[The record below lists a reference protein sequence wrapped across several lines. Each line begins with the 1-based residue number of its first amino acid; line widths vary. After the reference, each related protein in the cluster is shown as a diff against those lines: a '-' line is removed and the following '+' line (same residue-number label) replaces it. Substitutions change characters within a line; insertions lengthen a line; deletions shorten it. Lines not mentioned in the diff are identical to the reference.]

1 MPALFSILYLPGML
15 TAIKDALH
23 GIMPW
28 LMYSAIFF
36 TIGAAAIKRS
46 SWGLL
51 LLILLIPQPNIWYKL
66 HALPLGTETMDLLLL
81 ATIIGISVNGGGF
94 QRPPRTVLLTCFIL
108 MLYAALWNTTLR
120 FNLAIPIT
128 TANRFVEDYK
138 NYVEMILLYFV
149 AYNAA
154 KTEED
159 QKRAV
164 ALIAF
169 VLFFICLR
177 EIRNF
182 SAGTSFSY
190 DKRAAGPFW
199 IVGLGANHFG
209 SYIAYVGSFILGVLM
224 FDKEK
229 KWRRMLYS
237 AAVCCCVY
245 PLFMTYSRGAYAAA
259 LVALAVFGVFHKR
272 LILVGIAALAFTWTT
287 ILPTTVV
294 ERITMTETAEGQIE
308 ESAAIRLVLWE
319 KAEELFQ
326 RNPIFGIGYQ
336 GFSVSVR
343 IGGLNNVHN
352 FYMQTAAEQGVI
364 GLIFFA
370 LMILYSGFTGLRL
383 YRVGV
388 TPFQRGMGLGFVG
401 AVAAIMV
408 SNVFGDRWSYF
419 ALGAMYWILW
429 GLVDRAL
436 YNARMLPATVPEAAA
451 DAASTADTTP
461 APALPEPEPAHTNN
475 WR

>member
-1 MPALFSILYLPGML
+1 ML
-15 TAIKDALH
+15 TAFKDMLH

-28 LMYSAIFF
+28 VMYLAIFF
-36 TIGAAAIKRS
+36 TIGAAAFKRAP
-46 SWGLL
+46 WGLL
-51 LLILLIPQPNIWYKL
+51 LLILLIPQPNIWYKI
-66 HALPLGTETMDLLLL
+66 HALPLGTSTMDLLLL
-81 ATIIGISVNGGGF
+81 ATIAGIFINNGGWDAA
-94 QRPPRTVLLTCFIL
+94 PRTLLITMFLL

-120 FNLAIPIT
+120 FNFPIPLT
-128 TANRFVEDYK
+128 TANRFVPDFK
-138 NYVEMILLYFV
+138 NYVEMIILYFL
-149 AYNAA
+149 AYNSM

-164 ALIAF
+164 ALMAF

-182 SAGTSFSY
+182 SAGAAFSY

-199 IVGLGANHFG
+199 MVGLGANHFG
-209 SYIAYVGSFILGVLM
+209 SYIAYVGSFILGVFM

-229 KWRRMLYS
+229 KWRRLLY
-237 AAVCCCVY
+237 AAALYCCVY
-245 PLFMTYSRGAYAAA
+245 PLFMTYSRGAYAAVIIA
-259 LVALAVFGVFHKR
+259 LLVFGVFHKR
-272 LILVGIAALAFTWTT
+272 MILVGIAILGFTWTT
-287 ILPTTVV
+287 VLPSTVV

-326 RNPIFGIGYQ
+326 RNPVFGIGYQ
-336 GFSVSVR
+336 AFSVSVR

-364 GLIFFA
+364 GLIFLA
-370 LMILYSGFTGLRL
+370 LLILYSGFTGLRL
-383 YRVGV
+383 FRSGV
-388 TPFQRGMGLGFVG
+388 TPFQKGMGLGFMG
-401 AVAAIMV
+401 AVAAIMI

-419 ALGAMYWILW
+419 ALGSMYWIMW

-436 YNARMLPATVPEAAA
+436 YNARNPPPVPEPVVAPPDGALPDSA
-451 DAASTADTTP
+451 PPDPALP
-461 APALPEPEPAHTNN
+461 APAPSY
-475 WR
+475 R